1 MAEKQNITYFPERH
15 GGPIVQIGAGQR
27 QNKGGGQS
35 LLRKIVSGILALSV
49 ILCFGL
55 TERAS
60 SQEGLSFLQ
69 LIERDIQS
77 LADKLRS
84 SVVTIRAIS
93 RTQVESDEHP
103 DARRRAV
110 VSTFVGSGLVL
121 DTSGHI
127 LTSAL
132 VVEGRDRFLVEL
144 PDLRVYEATLVGKN
158 PASDVAILHTRAR
171 GLTPPDWGD
180 SDSLRTGS
188 VIVVLGN
195 SYGCPHS
202 VSWGTVNGLRPD
214 GTTIQM
220 NVAVSAG
227 NSGGAVINSC
237 GQVVGLVK
245 AKISE
250 SSHVPA
256 MRVRQ
261 VVNPAETWYLPE
273 FKIELPTSGI
283 ALAVPINTALDIAG
297 RIVNGQGEEYPY
309 LGVYVSDLHSWLAR
323 YYHTDQGVV
332 VAGVVDNTP
341 AAKYGLEQGDLIR
354 HFNKAQVQTVRHFRE
369 LVANTSPGD
378 RVLLDIL
385 RNGAV
390 ALKVNLVMGRAGT
403 PNIINDKLPRGL
415 ADKPNMVRRDNGV
428 RLLRP
433 DDSMSIERLN
443 EIRRR
448 ILQSADSLGSMPVD
462 MKIDQ

>member
-1 MAEKQNITYFPERH
+1 MCRSKDRSI
-15 GGPIVQIGAGQR
+15 
-27 QNKGGGQS
+27 GGGQS
-35 LLRKIVSGILALSV
+35 LLRKIISGILALSV
-49 ILCFGL
+49 ILCFGSA
-55 TERAS
+55 ERAA
-60 SQEGLSFLQ
+60 SQDGLSFLQ
-69 LIERDIQS
+69 LIERDVQS
-77 LADKLRS
+77 LADKLQS

-93 RTQVESDEHP
+93 RTQVGSKESLDT
-103 DARRRAV
+103 RRQTV
-110 VSTFVGSGLVL
+110 VSTFVGSGIVL

-144 PDLRVYEATLVGKN
+144 PDLRVYAATLVGRN
-158 PASDVAILHTRAR
+158 PASDIAVLHTRAR

-188 VIVVLGN
+188 IIVVLGN
-195 SYGCPHS
+195 SYGCPQS

-227 NSGGAVINSC
+227 NSGGAVINSH

-250 SSHVPA
+250 CSYVPA
-256 MRVRQ
+256 MRIRQ
-261 VVNPAETWYLPE
+261 VGNPAEAWYLPE

-283 ALAVPINTALDIAG
+283 ALAVPINTALDVAE
-297 RIVNGQGEEYPY
+297 RIVNGEGEEYPY
-309 LGVYVSDLHSWLAR
+309 LGVYVSDLHSWLVR
-323 YYHTDQGVV
+323 YYRTDQGVV
-332 VAGVVDNTP
+332 VAGVVENTP

-354 HFNKAQVQTVRHFRE
+354 SFDQARVRTVRHFRE

-385 RNGAV
+385 RNGSE
-390 ALKVNLVMGRAGT
+390 ALKVSLVMGRAGT
-403 PNIINDKLPRGL
+403 PHFMDNGLPHGLDDKS
-415 ADKPNMVRRDNGV
+415 NMVRRDNGV

-462 MKIDQ
+462 MKIDE